1 MKKTLEIHLLYMEIL
16 KLLLAV
22 QQLNLMESLNQVL
35 QLLVKMLNYL

>member
-22 QQLNLMESLNQVL
+22 QKLNLMESLNQVL
-35 QLLVKMLNYL
+35 QLLAKMLNYL